1 MGLALGFAFYV
12 LVQLVPARCLIPR
25 SASLLPTG
33 GHSLQHS
40 NHTTWWPYC
49 LSGLPVGVSSSAGAS
64 PYHANAAAALSVV
77 HASTTFHDRETPRDI
92 ERLIPG
98 QVCLRVEAVF
108 PSRLRRRRTRTRDA
122 AHPHHLVALVLHRC
136 ACLHLTPFVPEPAP
150 TVR

>member
-1 MGLALGFAFYV
+1 MATLCNTLTTRRGGLTV
-12 LVQLVPARCLIPR
+12 
-25 SASLLPTG
+25 S
-33 GHSLQHS
+33 
-40 NHTTWWPYC
+40 

-64 PYHANAAAALSVV
+64 PYHANAAALSVV

-150 TVR
+150 TVRRCRLAGHIGHPESN

>member
-1 MGLALGFAFYV
+1 MATLCNTLTRDLHDVVAL
-12 LVQLVPARCLIPR
+12 L
-25 SASLLPTG
+25 S
-33 GHSLQHS
+33 
-40 NHTTWWPYC
+40 

>member
-1 MGLALGFAFYV
+1 MATLCNTLTRDLHDVVAL
-12 LVQLVPARCLIPR
+12 L
-25 SASLLPTG
+25 SL
-33 GHSLQHS
+33 
-40 NHTTWWPYC
+40 Y
-49 LSGLPVGVSSSAGAS
+49 GLPVGGAS

-92 ERLIPG
+92 ERLMPG

-122 AHPHHLVALVLHRC
+122 AHPHLVALVLHRC